1 MLESKKSTVILQSAL
16 QANGGSRIT
25 VKINLY
31 ENKSKLHKNERCV
44 KRLYS
49 INSSSNLM
57 GVIDTESYK
66 TIRIEGKD

>member
-16 QANGGSRIT
+16 QANSGSCIT

-31 ENKSKLHKNERCV
+31 ENKSKLHKNERCI

-66 TIRIEGKD
+66 TL